1 MIDQVLLFRTVNQK
15 LKFPSMKA
23 ITAGKDYWMLT
34 YRVAKFLRERVAVL
48 FKAGTFFQASAT
60 VKTGDMVSHLVPSG
74 QDEVNSTDDYYNSQ
88 FIVLYGIHPPTDIA
102 QVQEDLVD
110 MKLTFGPYS
119 KIIIYSDSY
128 VDELVHRS
136 DELNY
141 DAYLLTCD
149 RRDEL
154 KNAVRN
160 LQVGKW
166 YLSKSVITSY
176 CISRRKDWAD

>member
-1 MIDQVLLFRTVNQK
+1 
-15 LKFPSMKA
+15 MKA

-34 YRVAKFLRERVAVL
+34 YRLAKFLMERATVL
-48 FKAGTFFQASAT
+48 FRIGTFFQATAT
-60 VKTGDMVSHLVPSG
+60 VKTEAMVSDRASVQIPAG
-74 QDEVNSTDDYYNSQ
+74 KDKINSADDYYNSQ
-88 FIVLYGIHPPTDIA
+88 FIVLYGIQPSTDINRI
-102 QVQEDLVD
+102 QEDLLDV
-110 MKLTFGPYS
+110 KLTFGPYS

-149 RRDEL
+149 RRNEL
-154 KNAVRN
+154 KNAVRH
-160 LQVGKW
+160 LHAGKW